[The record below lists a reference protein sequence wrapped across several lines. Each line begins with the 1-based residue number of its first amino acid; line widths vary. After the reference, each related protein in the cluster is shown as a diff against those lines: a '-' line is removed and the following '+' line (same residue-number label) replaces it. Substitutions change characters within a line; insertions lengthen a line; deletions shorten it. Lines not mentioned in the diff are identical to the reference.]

1 MSAPITEGMMT
12 TPLDTA
18 TVAPAASA
26 AAPLDTA
33 RLETASAA
41 AKPVRFEALA
51 ALHSTRTDDPFIPA
65 DAPFSAEQRVW
76 LAGFLAGVRSS
87 AVDEPETGTGTAQ
100 LTLHVLIGTQTG
112 TAETVADDLARAAS
126 GFGIAAT
133 VAGLDEIEIDRL
145 PSLGHLVVITST
157 YGEGEMPDNAELFWD
172 ALQATTAPR
181 LDGLRFSVL
190 ALGDS
195 SYDGFCKAGKL
206 IDTRLE
212 QLGAE
217 RLVTRVDCDVDY
229 EESAAAWTAETL
241 AVFGALAPE
250 DGSAA
255 APVPAAPAPTK
266 KPGRTRSPWTRK
278 TPFGATLAVNRVL
291 SGPASSKEIRHYEF
305 DLADSGIEYA
315 AGDALGVMPTND
327 PALVAAIIAE
337 LDATADEAVEESTLE
352 ERLTR
357 GFEIR
362 TPSREL
368 VSELAERSPDSELAG
383 ILALGQPETLDS
395 WLRERDVLDL
405 LRTDAS
411 SRFTAADLLDVLR
424 PLQHRAYS
432 ISSSPLAA
440 DGRVHLTVASVRYA
454 VGDRTHGG
462 VASTH
467 LADRIAEDG
476 TSGIFVSANSGF
488 RVPSDDDAPLIMVG
502 PGTGIAP
509 FRSFLQERRERGA
522 SGRNW
527 LFFGDQHRAD
537 DFIYEDE
544 LGELLTG
551 GVLDRL
557 DLAFSRDQREKV
569 YVQTRMREN
578 GKELYAWLE
587 EGGHFAVCGDASRMA
602 KDVDHALHAL
612 IAEHGGRSMEAAAEY
627 VHTLKREKRYIRDVY

>member
-1 MSAPITEGMMT
+1 MPSTH
-12 TPLDTA
+12 
-18 TVAPAASA
+18 APAAST
-26 AAPLDTA
+26 P
-33 RLETASAA
+33 S
-41 AKPVRFEALA
+41 PVLFEALA
-51 ALHSTRTDDPFIPA
+51 ALGSSADDPFIPA
-65 DAPFSAEQRVW
+65 DAPFSPEQRVW

-87 AVDEPETGTGTAQ
+87 AIDATDAGGRTPQ
-100 LTLHVLIGTQTG
+100 LALHVLVGTQTG
-112 TAETVADDLARAAS
+112 TAEAIAEDLGRAAS
-126 GFGIAAT
+126 GYG
-133 VAGLDEIEIDRL
+133 VAVTTIGLDDVEVDRL
-145 PSLGHLVVITST
+145 PTMGHVVVITST
-157 YGEGEMPDNAELFWD
+157 YGEGEMPDNAELFWET
-172 ALQATTAPR
+172 LQASTAPR
-181 LDGLRFSVL
+181 LDGLKFSVL

-195 SYDGFCKAGKL
+195 GYDGFCQAGKL

-217 RLVTRVDCDVDY
+217 RILARVDCDVDY
-229 EESAAAWTAETL
+229 EEPAAAWTTQAL
-241 AVFGALAPE
+241 SLFGALAPT
-250 DGSAA
+250 DAD
-255 APVPAAPAPTK
+255 AAPAPAPAAKPAK

-278 TPFGATLAVNRVL
+278 TPYGATLAVNRVL

-305 DLADSGIEYA
+305 DLGDSGIEYA
-315 AGDALGVMPTND
+315 AGDALGVMPSND
-327 PALVAAIIAE
+327 PALVDAIIAE
-337 LDATADEAVEESTLE
+337 LDATADESVDGSTLAD
-352 ERLTR
+352 RLTH

-362 TPSREL
+362 TPSKDL
-368 VSELAERSPDSELAG
+368 VAELADRAPDSELAG
-383 ILALGQPETLDS
+383 ILALAQAETLDS
-395 WLRERDVLDL
+395 WLRDRDILDL
-405 LRTDAS
+405 LRSTAVRFDA
-411 SRFTAADLLDVLR
+411 AALLDVLR

-454 VGDRTHGG
+454 VGDRLHGG

-467 LADRIAEDG
+467 LADRVAEG
-476 TSGIFVSANSGF
+476 ATSGIFVSANAGF

-522 SGRNW
+522 TGRNW
-527 LFFGDQHRAD
+527 LFFGDQHRAH

-602 KDVDHALHAL
+602 KDVDQALHEL
-612 IAEHGGRSMEAAAEY
+612 IAEHGGRSTEAAAEY